1 MENLT
6 VLELPTFKFQFQ
18 IFLFNARKG
27 LGLKSDK
34 TTLEKHFN
42 LLLLLTF
49 KHDWRYVVDVF
60 LKGRKQLLLSSSHFY
75 VGTALS
81 REIICEKL
89 SLMELNL
96 S

>member
-1 MENLT
+1 M
-6 VLELPTFKFQFQ
+6 
-18 IFLFNARKG
+18 I
-27 LGLKSDK
+27 D
-34 TTLEKHFN
+34 
-42 LLLLLTF
+42 
-49 KHDWRYVVDVF
+49 VVDVF
-60 LKGRKQLLLSSSHFY
+60 LKGRKQLLLSSSYFY